1 MNYKKIAKVLGITFI
16 GASLLSGCGKPQMCL
31 YGPAPEESSWE
42 ETVSDIDFIDVETRK
57 PEEEIVAL
65 YGVEAV
71 IEEDFEEISKDLD
84 ENTKEEETILIE
96 QKEDSPE
103 GCISIEEAKQMGVLE
118 NPETKEES
126 AFSDTELSDMEDV
139 NIMIRRLVES
149 EEFKNAD
156 LDKRKEL
163 GENLLKELL
172 DKKLIKDYNV
182 FDGDSIITFTYNS
195 GALGGIQVTSF
206 DPDFN

>member
-1 MNYKKIAKVLGITFI
+1 MNYKKITIVLGITLI

-31 YGPAPEESSWE
+31 YGTVPEESSWE
-42 ETVSDIDFIDVETRK
+42 ETVSDIDFIDIETRK

-84 ENTKEEETILIE
+84 EDTNEETILIE
-96 QKEDSPE
+96 RKEDSPE
-103 GCISIEEAKQMGVLE
+103 GCISIEEAKQIGILE
-118 NPETKEES
+118 NPETKEENV
-126 AFSDTELSDMEDV
+126 FSDTELSDMEDV
-139 NIMIRRLVES
+139 DIMIRRLVES
-149 EEFKNAD
+149 EEFKDAD

-172 DKKLIKDYNV
+172 EKKLIKDYKV